1 VVDGAGGIVEGCKD
15 GGGKEDVFGKTVDG
29 IFAGLMV
36 GDATGVD
43 VCVRVGRIYVFSE
56 TADIERVGVGVLVGE
71 SMDPNSGATSSPFD
85 SCPNGCSE
93 DDWSE

>member
-1 VVDGAGGIVEGCKD
+1 MAEGCKD
-15 GGGKEDVFGKTVDG
+15 GGGKDDVFGKVDDD
-29 IFAGLMV
+29 ILAGLMV

-43 VCVRVGRIYVFSE
+43 VCVTVGRIYVVFSE
-56 TADIERVGVGVLVGE
+56 TADIERVGVGVLAGE
-71 SMDPNSGATSSPFD
+71 SMDCATSSPFD